1 MAKDDT
7 EDDSDIEEQKKI
19 DLGLWFIILLQMKF
33 SIITTSC

>member
-19 DLGLWFIILLQMKF
+19 DVGLWFIILLQMKF